1 MIKIRKPKSKNR
13 LPVNEDLSKTTTKRK
28 INKRKSHGLTDIANS
43 VLQIKARRYEDLKK
57 IYKRTMADYMSTKD
71 INGVPLGK
79 VRTLVKCNAKDL
91 QTGKKYVKEI
101 IPATTIQ
108 FCEKVKL
115 QAERK
120 GNLGI
125 ILKYFNKPI
134 IWTWNVPTAASDG
147 VRIAFN
153 PLFADQ
159 LLDAGYEG
167 IQNVMQQRMENNLP
181 PLDKDAVSLYASRLF
196 IFVLVHEAF
205 HQIYRHREQAAKK
218 PETENGKNHR
228 LANIAMDA
236 EINRD
241 IERHV
246 TPSSTKIDFDF
257 KGATELAGGVYD
269 SRFEQE
275 TWDLIFDAY
284 YNGMEPPK
292 QPFNQATTKAT
303 MNKPNQD
310 EDEDDQ
316 DEQQDQQNQQG
327 QQGQDDENGQPGQDG
342 QSGQDGQ
349 DGQDGEDGQ
358 GQQGQGGDDGY
369 DSQQG
374 QGGDDEDGD
383 FGDGAEGEGG
393 DSGDFGDSDE
403 YGNNGES
410 DGDNE
415 GGSNMPSMPNMP
427 GMPGMDGMD
436 GDISGNSNGET
447 DMSDGEGG
455 TSGDFDYD
463 DSDFGESGYGDI
475 DENNPLGTDLTDKSD
490 DYRDAYG
497 DELQKQL
504 NKING
509 LPTDDEEST
518 EGETAEQQEAREQAR
533 RDIQQALE
541 DMEEDMENESN
552 RDLDNEEATEIYKN
566 AEINVETS
574 SKMGGCDMLSKEEM
588 SDLAKEAGQPY
599 DAKDNATSPE
609 QAAKDYMEKYGEEI
623 KKLSPDLAKKL
634 TDIMSKLSVMQPI
647 GANWRSKLKKHFKDA
662 VKGDIIYTRS
672 KRTMAQKNRYD
683 RYNPYKEIDDTLPE
697 GANIFYLLDG
707 SGSMWWAGGEKI
719 FLRIFKE
726 ILEIEKK
733 CKVLCSASAWFATNG
748 EMPDERISLWDNKT
762 PVHKILDKLGDAGQ
776 CSGTDISKNVVAITK
791 KKVPY
796 YYQTDKKHTTIMV
809 FTDGE
814 ECGYEGFK
822 VLRQIPGKI
831 LKDVVFV
838 IINRRDSIGPVL
850 NSLQKDGGI
859 KLSNIIAICRE
870 EFDK

>member
-13 LPVNEDLSKTTTKRK
+13 LLVNEDLSKTTINRK
-28 INKRKSHGLTDIANS
+28 INKRKRHGLTDIANS

-79 VRTLVKCNAKDL
+79 VRTLVKCNATDL

-167 IQNVMQQRMENNLP
+167 IQSVLQQRMENNLP

-246 TPSSTKIDFDF
+246 TPASTKIDFDF

-269 SRFEQE
+269 NRFEQE

-292 QPFNQATTKAT
+292 QPFNQSRTQAT
-303 MNKPNQD
+303 MNKPNQ
-310 EDEDDQ
+310 EDEEDQ
-316 DEQQDQQNQQG
+316 DDQQDQQGQNQQN
-327 QQGQDDENGQPGQDG
+327 QQDQNQPGQDGQDGQNGQNGQNDQDGQDGQDGQPGQDEQDGQDG

-349 DGQDGEDGQ
+349 DGDFS
-358 GQQGQGGDDGY
+358 DD
-369 DSQQG
+369 
-374 QGGDDEDGD
+374 DGD
-383 FGDGAEGEGG
+383 FGDGE
-393 DSGDFGDSDE
+393 SGDNGSDMS
-403 YGNNGES
+403 GMSGMNG
-410 DGDNE
+410 
-415 GGSNMPSMPNMP
+415 GGA
-427 GMPGMDGMD
+427 
-436 GDISGNSNGET
+436 GNSNGEP
-447 DMSDGEGG
+447 DMSDGEFGEGG
-455 TSGDFDYD
+455 EPGDFDYD

-490 DYRDAYG
+490 DYKDAYG

-509 LPTDDEEST
+509 LPSDDEDGAT

-552 RDLDNEEATEIYKN
+552 RDMDNEEATEIYKN

-574 SKMGGCDMLSKEEM
+574 NKMGGCDMLSKDEM
-588 SDLAKEAGQPY
+588 SELAKEAGQPY

-762 PVHKILDKLGDAGQ
+762 PVYKILDKLGDAGQ

-791 KKVPY
+791 KKAPY

-814 ECGYEGFK
+814 ECGYQGFK

-838 IINRRDSIGPVL
+838 IINRRDTIGTVI